1 VRQVVFVVLYLVACD
16 SQEDVV
22 IVDAAPAQ
30 DVHALLIA
38 LLTQLVG
45 GVVHAGGGGA
55 KLHNGKRS
63 GSTQLY
69 TSIAVLLYH

>member
-1 VRQVVFVVLYLVACD
+1 MVLNLVACD

-30 DVHALLIA
+30 NVHALLLA

-45 GVVHAGGGGA
+45 GVVHAGKGGA
-55 KLHNGKRS
+55 KRVGT
-63 GSTQLY
+63 TQFY
-69 TSIAVLLYH
+69 TSIEVLLYQYLYNRTY

>member
-1 VRQVVFVVLYLVACD
+1 MVEVVLYFIAFD
-16 SQEDVV
+16 SQDDVV

-30 DVHALLIA
+30 HIHALLSA